1 MMILVFIIL
10 LITILLFV
18 WGKLRPDMV
27 ALLSMLALFLTGVI
41 DTREAL
47 GGFADNTVILIA
59 VLFVVGEGISRSGI
73 ATWLGHQ
80 IVKQAGSSQ
89 DRLLLLIMIGT
100 AVLSAFISNTGTVAM
115 MIPVVVAAAWSMKSV
130 PSKFL
135 LPVAIAAN
143 IAGALTLIS
152 TSTNIIVSDTLM
164 AAGQRPFGFFELT
177 LIGLPLMIV
186 TILYVLLWGKRL
198 LPEYQPQKR
207 PVDLE
212 SSLDEIS
219 ESYSL
224 EGNIFW
230 LNVLPGSDLAGQTLR
245 QANIGT
251 GFGVTVLHIEAH
263 QPEIERR
270 DRAQRIRAALQRLR
284 QPESALP
291 KKSLFSRLFR
301 TTIKS
306 TPPPALPSPET
317 CFETGDMLLVKGE
330 PAAVQ
335 RLTVQHNL
343 GIEPIAEM
351 ESTVIDRLLTR
362 ELGFA
367 EVVIPPRSKLE
378 DRTVAETKFA
388 ERFDLQVISVT
399 RQNAIVDYQTEALEV
414 GDTLLVR
421 GTWEAI
427 GKLRD
432 DPENFVV
439 VGQPEAV
446 SEQIVDLGR
455 QAYLALGVLVGMVIL
470 MLTGVVPTVMAA
482 LMAAVAMVLLGVIT
496 MPQAYRSIN
505 WNVVVLI
512 AALIPMGI
520 ALEKTGGVDFMA
532 DTLVNTVGQLGSMA
546 MMAGLFLLASGFSQV
561 ISNVAATILISPV
574 AYQAAVAM
582 DVSPYPFMIMVA
594 VAVITG
600 IMTPIAGAPMLIVM
614 NPGQYKFKDYARA
627 GFPLLILIFI
637 VSLVLVP
644 LIWPL

>member
-1 MMILVFIIL
+1 
-10 LITILLFV
+10 
-18 WGKLRPDMV
+18 MV
-27 ALLSMLALFLTGVI
+27 
-41 DTREAL
+41 
-47 GGFADNTVILIA
+47 
-59 VLFVVGEGISRSGI
+59 
-73 ATWLGHQ
+73 
-80 IVKQAGSSQ
+80 
-89 DRLLLLIMIGT
+89 GT

-115 MIPVVVAAAWSMKSV
+115 MIPVVVAAAWGLKSV

-152 TSTNIIVSDTLM
+152 TSTNIIVSDTLV
-164 AAGQRPFGFFELT
+164 AAGHRPFGFFEFT
-177 LIGLPLMIV
+177 LIGLPLV
-186 TILYVLLWGKRL
+186 AFTILYVLFFGKRL
-198 LPEYQPQKR
+198 LPEYQPKKR

-212 SSLDEIS
+212 SSLEDIS
-219 ESYSL
+219 ETYSL

-230 LNVLPGSDLAGQTLR
+230 LNVLLGSDLSGQTLR
-245 QANIGT
+245 QANIGMD
-251 GFGVTVLHIEAH
+251 FGITVLHIEAH
-263 QPEIERR
+263 QPEIERG
-270 DRAQRIRAALQRLR
+270 DRALHIRSVLQRLR
-284 QPESALP
+284 QPEDAA
-291 KKSLFSRLFR
+291 KKRSLFARLFR
-301 TTIKS
+301 TTYKS
-306 TPPPALPSPET
+306 ALPPALPSPDTRLEI
-317 CFETGDMLLVKGE
+317 GDMLLVKGE

-351 ESTVIDRLLTR
+351 ESGVIDRLLTR

-378 DRTVAETKFA
+378 DRTVIEAKFA

-399 RQNAIVDYQTEALEV
+399 RQNQIVDLQGEALEV
-414 GDTLLVR
+414 GDTLLIR
-421 GTWEAI
+421 GTWAAI

-432 DPENFVV
+432 APENFVV

-446 SEQIVDLGR
+446 SEQIVGLGR
-455 QAYLALGVLVGMVIL
+455 QAYLALGILAGMVVL

-512 AALIPMGI
+512 AALIPMGV

-532 DTLVNTVGQLGSMA
+532 DTLVNTVGQLGPLVL
-546 MMAGLFLLASGFSQV
+546 MAGIFLLASGFSQV

-582 DVSPYPFMIMVA
+582 EVSPYPFMMMVA
-594 VAVITG
+594 VGVVTG

-614 NPGQYKFKDYARA
+614 NPGQYEFKDYAKV

-637 VSLVLVP
+637 ISLILVP
-644 LIWPL
+644 IIWPL

>member
-1 MMILVFIIL
+1 MMILVFVIL
-10 LITILLFV
+10 LITIILFV

-27 ALLSMLALFLTGVI
+27 ALLSMLALFVTGVI
-41 DTREAL
+41 DTREAI

-59 VLFVVGEGISRSGI
+59 VLFVVGEGISRSGV
-73 ATWLGHQ
+73 ATWLGHR
-80 IVKQAGSSQ
+80 IVQQSGSSQ

-100 AVLSAFISNTGTVAM
+100 ALLSAFISNTGTVAM
-115 MIPVVVAAAWSMKSV
+115 MIPVVVAAAWGMKSV

-135 LPVAIAAN
+135 LPVALAAN

-152 TSTNIIVSDTLM
+152 TATNIIVSDTLV
-164 AAGQRPFGFFELT
+164 AAGQRPFGFFEFT
-177 LIGLPLMIV
+177 LIGLPLIV
-186 TILYVLLWGKRL
+186 LTVIYIIFFGKRL
-198 LPEYQPQKR
+198 LPEHQPKKR

-212 SSLDEIS
+212 RSLEEIS
-219 ESYSL
+219 ETYSL

-230 LNVLPGSDLAGQTLR
+230 LDVLPGSDLVGQTLR

-251 GFGVTVLHIEAH
+251 DFGITVLHVEAS
-263 QPEIERR
+263 QPEIVSG
-270 DRAQRIRAALQRLR
+270 DRIQRIRAVVQRLR
-284 QPESALP
+284 QPEALQ
-291 KKSLFSRLFR
+291 KE
-301 TTIKS
+301 TIF
-306 TPPPALPSPET
+306 TLPGPDT
-317 CFETGDMLLVKGE
+317 CFEAGDMLLVKGKQS
-330 PAAVQ
+330 AVQ

-351 ESTVIDRLLTR
+351 EGGLIDRLLTR

-367 EVVIPPRSKLE
+367 EVVIPPRSKFE
-378 DRTVAETKFA
+378 DRTVVETKFA
-388 ERFDLQVISVT
+388 EHFDLQVISVT
-399 RQNAIVDYQTEALEV
+399 RQNEIIDFQDEALEV
-414 GDTLLVR
+414 GDTMLVR

-439 VGQPEAV
+439 VGQPEAI
-446 SEQIVDLGR
+446 SEQIVGLGR
-455 QAYLALGVLVGMVIL
+455 PAYLALGVLAGMVVL

-482 LMAAVAMVLLGVIT
+482 LMAAVAMVLLNVVT

-532 DTLVNTVGQLGSMA
+532 DTLVNTVGQLGPVV
-546 MMAGLFLLASGFSQV
+546 MMAGIFLLACGFSQV

-582 DVSPYPFMIMVA
+582 DVSPYPFMMMVA
-594 VAVITG
+594 VAVVTG

-614 NPGQYKFKDYARA
+614 NPGNYEFKDYAKV

-637 VSLVLVP
+637 ISLILVP
-644 LIWPL
+644 MIWPL

>member
-1 MMILVFIIL
+1 MMILVFVIL
-10 LITILLFV
+10 LITIILFV

-27 ALLSMLALFLTGVI
+27 ALLSMLALFLTGVV

-73 ATWLGHQ
+73 ATWLGHR

-115 MIPVVVAAAWSMKSV
+115 MIPVVVAAAWGLKSV
-130 PSKFL
+130 PSKYL

-152 TSTNIIVSDTLM
+152 TSTNIIVSDTLV
-164 AAGQRPFGFFELT
+164 AAGQQPFGFFEFT
-177 LIGLPLMIV
+177 LIGLPLMVV
-186 TILYVLLWGKRL
+186 TIIYLLFWGKRL
-198 LPEYQPQKR
+198 LPEYQPKKR
-207 PVDLE
+207 PVDLDN
-212 SSLDEIS
+212 SLEKIS
-219 ESYSL
+219 ETYSL
-224 EGNIFW
+224 AGNIFW
-230 LNVLPGSDLAGQTLR
+230 LNILPGSNLAGQMLL
-245 QANIGT
+245 QANIET
-251 GFGVTVLHIEAH
+251 DFGVSVLHIEAH
-263 QPEIERR
+263 QPEIERGAR
-270 DRAQRIRAALQRLR
+270 VQRVRAVLQRLR
-284 QPESALP
+284 QSETPQKESF
-291 KKSLFSRLFR
+291 FSRLFK
-301 TTIKS
+301 TSKKIVPS
-306 TPPPALPSPET
+306 LALPNPKT
-317 CFETGDMLLVKGE
+317 IFETGDMLLVKGE
-330 PAAVQ
+330 PSAVQ

-343 GIEPIAEM
+343 GIEPIGEM
-351 ESTVIDRLLTR
+351 EDAVIDRLLTR

-378 DRTVAETKFA
+378 DRTVAEARFA
-388 ERFDLQVISVT
+388 QRFDLQVLSIT
-399 RQNAIVDYQTEALEV
+399 RQNGNVDFRSESLKV

-439 VGQPEAV
+439 VGQPEAI
-446 SEQIVDLGR
+446 SEQIVGLGR
-455 QAYLALGVLVGMVIL
+455 QAYLALGVLIGMVAM

-482 LMAAVAMVLLGVIT
+482 LIAAVAMVLLGVIT
-496 MPQAYRSIN
+496 MSQAYRSIN

-532 DTLVNTVGQLGSMA
+532 NTLVNTVGQLGPIVL
-546 MMAGLFLLASGFSQV
+546 MAGIFLLASGFSQV

-582 DVSPYPFMIMVA
+582 DVSPQPFMMMVA
-594 VAVITG
+594 VGVVTG

-614 NPGQYKFKDYARA
+614 NPGQYEFKDYAKV

-637 VSLVLVP
+637 ISLILVP